1 MWNKLR
7 CQTLYESVFKQ
18 NEQLNVDFSTEVL
31 SFMLTIISSLRVQ
44 CTSFNVDTNID
55 FLGLIKTKQKFVLC
69 NIKSIQ
75 DSKGDYENKNVIN
88 YLEKTHLM
96 SDESR
101 ARF

>member
-18 NEQLNVDFSTEVL
+18 NEQLSVDFSTEVL
-31 SFMLTIISSLRVQ
+31 SFMLTIISTLRVQ

-75 DSKGDYENKNVIN
+75 DFKGIRKTRTLLITWK
-88 YLEKTHLM
+88 KTHLM